1 MNLTATDYVR
11 RTRST
16 TIADRYG
23 FVRICRR
30 PHSRQLYS
38 STSFN
43 TPYYASTV
51 AFPYITELESV
62 TKPLPGAT
70 AVDAEASAMGRER
83 RVRKSINY
91 AEPKLNMCVPS
102 VSIPVV
108 YLTHPQQKDAQTLSS
123 GAHASETHGIGRL
136 LTR

>member
-51 AFPYITELESV
+51 TFPYITELESV

-91 AEPKLNMCVPS
+91 AELKLNMCVP
-102 VSIPVV
+102 
-108 YLTHPQQKDAQTLSS
+108 
-123 GAHASETHGIGRL
+123 
-136 LTR
+136 